1 MNFSDSTCANFTND
15 NQSCVDAYPHRNFG
29 VSAVSQFSRQL
40 LRFLHDVQS
49 GENCSLRVVVMGD
62 RISEVGQH
70 SIAGILVD
78 VATVSISTLDAN
90 LLVDAQQLSEIFGI
104 EASRQGRCTN
114 DIGEQHR
121 ELATLPVWGAC
132 REAAASK
139 RSFGQDRLAAA
150 STEAS

>member
-1 MNFSDSTCANFTND
+1 
-15 NQSCVDAYPHRNFG
+15 
-29 VSAVSQFSRQL
+29 
-40 LRFLHDVQS
+40 
-49 GENCSLRVVVMGD
+49 MGD

-132 REAAASK
+132 REAAASFGIVSCK
-139 RSFGQDRLAAA
+139 RCFGQDRLAAA